1 MFLLGHLKLFCHT
14 QLFSSL
20 PKDKGHDMT
29 ERQEAPGSSCS
40 VSPAPDGV
48 TDESRDVLATWAAS
62 FRAPAEATELPAH
75 HELCLGC
82 GPENPHGHHLVA
94 WREAD
99 GVVAEHSFDTRHVG
113 APGIAHG
120 GAVATVMDDLFG
132 FLLYVVG
139 TLAVTRTLQV
149 DYRAPVLLGQRY
161 ALRADLLRREGRRM
175 YMEAT
180 MGHGHT
186 IVAEASAVFVAVE
199 HTHFTGSVGGNP

>member
-1 MFLLGHLKLFCHT
+1 M
-14 QLFSSL
+14 
-20 PKDKGHDMT
+20 
-29 ERQEAPGSSCS
+29 
-40 VSPAPDGV
+40 
-48 TDESRDVLATWAAS
+48 
-62 FRAPAEATELPAH
+62 
-75 HELCLGC
+75 
-82 GPENPHGHHLVA
+82 
-94 WREAD
+94 
-99 GVVAEHSFDTRHVG
+99 VAEHSFDTRHVG

-149 DYRAPVLLGQRY
+149 GYRAPVLLGQRY
-161 ALRADLLRREGRRM
+161 SLRADLLRREGRRL